1 MKLFLTLLLFLVFT
15 LSNAQNIE
23 ENLLLLYPFNGN
35 TEDVSGNGYHAE
47 EFQVTYVEDRFGN
60 PESAIYFNG
69 VDSYINFP
77 NLAELKPDLP
87 VSFAFWIKY
96 EDLNYTNTEL
106 FNTSFEDDRS
116 SGVYFNTEI
125 STGNLGINFG
135 DGSPGYNPTTRRSYV
150 TNFQA
155 EIDSWIHVIAI
166 VESATEMKIYVN
178 CNNFGGNYSGTGGNL
193 FYSSTPG
200 SLGRRDRDLGVPAN
214 YFKGT
219 IDSFRYWDKALT
231 NDEIQYYCDPS
242 LNTASVVLDS
252 QIKIYPNPAI
262 DFFEIKSPVPFEQIQ
277 IVDLTGKVVLNETYN
292 ERQKINGFKSG
303 IYMVSLIS
311 DEYIVRK
318 KLVIK

>member
-1 MKLFLTLLLFLVFT
+1 MRHILILFISFVFT
-15 LSNAQNIE
+15 VSYTQNNQE
-23 ENLLLLYPFNGN
+23 SLLLLYPFDGN
-35 TEDVSGNGYHAE
+35 SLDASGNEHHAE
-47 EFQVTYVEDRFGN
+47 EFQITYVEDRFEN

-77 NLAELKPDLP
+77 NLPELKPDLP

-125 STGNLGINFG
+125 STGKLAINFG

-150 TNFQA
+150 SNFQA
-155 EIDSWIHVIAI
+155 VVDTWLHVIAI

-178 CNNFGGNYSGTGGNL
+178 CNNYGGSYSGTGGNL

-214 YFKGT
+214 YFKGA
-219 IDSFRYWDKALT
+219 IDSFRYWNKVLSS
-231 NDEIQYYCDPS
+231 DEIQFYCDPELS
-242 LNTASVVLDS
+242 INSVVSNSHVKLS
-252 QIKIYPNPAI
+252 PNPAI
-262 DFFEIKSPVPFEQIQ
+262 NFFEILSPFTFEQI
-277 IVDLTGKVVLNETYN
+277 IIYDSTGKLVLDEVYN
-292 ERQKINGFKSG
+292 VKQLINGFQSG
-303 IYMVSLIS
+303 IYFVNLINQ
-311 DEYIVRK
+311 DLIIRK
-318 KLVIK
+318 KLIIK

>member
-1 MKLFLTLLLFLVFT
+1 MRHFFIMFLGFVFSVSFAQNNQGSLLLH
-15 LSNAQNIE
+15 
-23 ENLLLLYPFNGN
+23 YPFDGN
-35 TEDVSGNGYHAE
+35 ALDVSSNEYHAE

-87 VSFAFWIKY
+87 LSFAFWIKY

-125 STGNLGINFG
+125 STGNLAINFG

-155 EIDSWIHVIAI
+155 EIDSWVQVIAI
-166 VESATEMKIYVN
+166 VESADDMKIYVN
-178 CNNFGGNYSGTGGNL
+178 CNNYGGNYSGSGGNL
-193 FYSSTPG
+193 FYSNTPG

-214 YFKGT
+214 YFKGA
-219 IDSFRYWDKALT
+219 IDSFRYWDKVLT
-231 NDEIQYYCDPS
+231 SDEIQYYCDPRLS
-242 LNTASVVLDS
+242 VDSVVSNS
-252 QIKIYPNPAI
+252 QIKLFPNPAI
-262 DFFEIKSPVPFEQIQ
+262 DFFEIISPVIFDQIQ
-277 IVDLTGKVVLNETYN
+277 IYDATGKLVLNESYN
-292 ERQKINGFKSG
+292 KKQHINGLKSG
-303 IYMVSLIS
+303 IYIVNLIS
-311 DEYIVRK
+311 DDYVVRR
-318 KLVIK
+318 KLIIK